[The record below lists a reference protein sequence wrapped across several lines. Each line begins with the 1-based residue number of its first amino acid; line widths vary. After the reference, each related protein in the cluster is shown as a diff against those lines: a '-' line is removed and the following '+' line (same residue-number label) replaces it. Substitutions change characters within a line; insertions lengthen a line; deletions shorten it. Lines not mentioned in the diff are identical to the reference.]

1 MQPLMHLA
9 IDGAPIFPS
18 SILPHSSSVPRH
30 TLVPQSKCQNQMLP
44 RATLFAL
51 IEWNILNGPWNNKF
65 QLSIHDNSIFFLLL
79 PFCFIFSVHRGTDCL
94 CAFAKHNVYLAP
106 RRPRSGDANAE
117 QTICSNEDERTHC
130 APIALDFERFSNSFG
145 CPRFVTLLDMH
156 IGQCVC
162 FPLHPVMVVLGPF
175 FIAKFR
181 AREFVHPRTE
191 ILRTAPDEVMED
203 INFKLQPFPLGRP
216 VELGLAR

>member
-117 QTICSNEDERTHC
+117 QTICSNQDERTHC

-156 IGQCVC
+156 IGKSVC
-162 FPLHPVMVVLGPF
+162 ASLCIPRWLCSARFLSRSLG
-175 FIAKFR
+175 R
-181 AREFVHPRTE
+181 ESSCTLARRFYEQ
-191 ILRTAPDEVMED
+191 LRT
-203 INFKLQPFPLGRP
+203 K
-216 VELGLAR
+216 